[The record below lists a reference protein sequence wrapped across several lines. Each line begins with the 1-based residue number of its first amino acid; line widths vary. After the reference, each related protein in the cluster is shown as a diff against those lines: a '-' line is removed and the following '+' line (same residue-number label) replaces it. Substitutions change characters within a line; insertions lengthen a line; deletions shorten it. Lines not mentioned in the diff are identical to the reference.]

1 VSRPPKRKSKAARD
15 RNRRGPGGTS
25 RSPSLTAIFEAAL
38 RTARGIHRSGDP
50 LEVEVLASNL
60 LGTFDRPLMDVKD
73 SIEFLGQQL
82 VTFLVAKRSPDALAL
97 LHGIA
102 AVADEPLAASARAG
116 IVRLRA
122 AGTTDPAVAGRIGGH
137 RFLGAWTSID
147 EYGDQEMVAVSF
159 ADPTDQAHTIAFM
172 IDHNY
177 DGLVREAMLG
187 PDLETIRTTWSETS
201 GMAIV
206 DLDAQELADRLGQ
219 GLRMYRLFLDPPVSD
234 DVRAL
239 AILMR
244 ARLRV
249 LPPAREP
256 EFREVSDKERVALAT
271 AFARS
276 KETGR
281 SDLITDLARYFIDY
295 RFDYTDG
302 DPLRWSPIAVELC
315 LLDWFPRKVTLDDE
329 ELASVP
335 DALRRF
341 VRYAGRQK
349 GLTAE
354 SIAETIKAVDQFEPQ
369 FLAAMR
375 DSGQYGPAKS
385 IADEMLRDGV
395 DLTDPEAVADWIEAF
410 NARPFKDRDA
420 VFKSLEATA
429 GDALQGDDA
438 DEMDDADE
446 TDGAEERYGTT
457 DPETLARRR
466 RTIPSMTGSVRG
478 IDASLLDPG
487 DPDERRMLIEL
498 EHPVLLAAIERRDED
513 VEVDGTRINPRLH
526 IALHEIV
533 ANQLWDGD
541 PPDTWEAAQRLREIG
556 HERHEI
562 LHMLVGAVS
571 GVVWTELQPDAPKDP
586 NADLRTAL
594 RALPG
599 GLSSKGRKRRPH

>member
-1 VSRPPKRKSKAARD
+1 MNRPPKRKSKAARQ
-15 RNRRGPGGTS
+15 RTRRGPGGTS
-25 RSPSLTAIFEAAL
+25 RSPSLTAVFDAAL

-73 SIEFLGQQL
+73 SIDFLGQQL

-102 AVADEPLAASARAG
+102 AVADDPLAASARAG
-116 IVRLRA
+116 ITRMRA
-122 AGTTDPAVAGRIGGH
+122 AGLDEPAFAKRIGSH
-137 RFLGAWTSID
+137 RFLDAWTSID
-147 EYGDQEMVAVSF
+147 EYGDQEMVAASF
-159 ADPTDQAHTIAFM
+159 ADPTDQDRTIAFM

-187 PDLETIRTTWSETS
+187 PDLETIRTTWAETS

-206 DLDAQELADRLGQ
+206 RLDAQELADRLGQ
-219 GLRMYRLFLDPPVSD
+219 GLRMYKLFLDPPVSD

-239 AILMR
+239 AVLMK
-244 ARLRV
+244 AMLRV
-249 LPPAREP
+249 LPPPRQP
-256 EFREVSDKERVALAT
+256 EFREVGDEEREALAT
-271 AFARS
+271 AFATS
-276 KETGR
+276 KEAGR
-281 SDLITDLARYFIDY
+281 SALVADLARYFIDY

-302 DPLRWSPIAVELC
+302 DPLRWSPLAVELC

-341 VRYAGRQK
+341 VRYAGRRK
-349 GLTAE
+349 GLTRA
-354 SIAETIKAVDQFEPQ
+354 SIAETIEAVDQFEPQ
-369 FLAAMR
+369 FLTAMR
-375 DSGQYGPAKS
+375 DPAQYGPAKS

-410 NARPFKDRDA
+410 NARPFADRDA
-420 VFKSLEATA
+420 VFKSLEAMA
-429 GDALQGDDA
+429 GDALEGDDA
-438 DEMDDADE
+438 DQIDDADV
-446 TDGAEERYGTT
+446 TGGAEEEYGTT
-457 DPETLARRR
+457 DPEMLARRR
-466 RTIPSMTGSVRG
+466 WTIPRMTGSVRG
-478 IDASLLDPG
+478 IDASLLDPV

-513 VEVDGTRINPRLH
+513 VEIDGSRVNPRLH

-541 PPDTWEAAQRLREIG
+541 PPDTWEAAQRLRELG

-562 LHMLVGAVS
+562 LHMLAGVVS
-571 GVVWTELQPDAPKDP
+571 GVVRTGLQPDQTHDL
-586 NADLRTAL
+586 NADLRSAL

-599 GLSSKGRKRRPH
+599 GLSSKERKRRPH